1 MARYDDDD
9 DEVTLRRAS
18 LRAAVY
24 QVQTG
29 LYMAQQQETGCG
41 GGMQRNLS
49 CAQLKQPAEA
59 FQAACGGSQ
68 SAWSRGSR
76 SLRLSKL
83 RLTHL
88 AGRASRI
95 VPSPLGLVRDSG
107 SHWCVRASHNEAA
120 SEAVVAQS
128 CGIASTGEHNI
139 YEALNDLLAL
149 VALKDEPKLR
159 RRLKAHADTIMNGR
173 GAVGETVLHMCFLCA
188 TAAHKTLA
196 TYLVDEFGK
205 ELIDA
210 EYHGPEYHGEV
221 ALHIALVNK
230 DVEAV
235 RFLVGAGA
243 DTRAPRADG
252 RFFRRREVYFGEY
265 LLSFAAVLNLH
276 AMVELIV
283 AHGAD
288 VNAKDS
294 RGNTAL
300 HMLVLDRT
308 HHSRELSAAEG
319 LGATVAAA
327 VDGGDA
333 AAGATTTTLGPSG
346 KLPAQAEM
354 YQLLVRLGAQQSI
367 LNRGLLSPLTMAAH
381 QGKKKMFEFVLFEQ
395 RSVLWSYG
403 PITLARYPLAEIE
416 SAGGN
421 SATQRYLKPKRS
433 RAVVRAPTALRL
445 IVEKGHT
452 ELLLLPIVQ
461 RLLDDKWNGFVKKN
475 IAAWFAIHMATL
487 AAMVTHQLLV
497 ANQTDDTRRLIGE
510 GFYWLSLVGATAT
523 GLNQLSQLQ
532 GESVYEFFLGTLSV
546 DNFVSFL
553 FMVALYASVPFY
565 VTASDDWANFFLA
578 LASLLGSVYCLHF
591 LRMLRHTG
599 HLVVMVEK
607 MIFDVLSWFNLVAVI
622 LLGFISAYFV
632 LYAAPLQSYL
642 TWDDAALAAVQEHLN
657 TSGSGGASSG
667 TSSRRA
673 LARASGS
680 TVASDVTN
688 FNNYGDTMLSLWR
701 LTLGDIDYGVLRES
715 QSNILAEALW
725 IMFTLLFAVLLL
737 NLLIAM
743 MGFTFSRIAD
753 KAWVEL
759 QLQRAH
765 IILEAE
771 RCYSFFPRK
780 RPPHHV
786 CDADGRWWCMM
797 EDTHSAHYEYLSPP
811 VAPDPDRPAYQLLGG
826 GRPDVVARAV
836 DDVHTARKCTT
847 TMRTLRRAE
856 SHADAASTLG
866 TATGAVPP
874 SLAAACGAQ
883 DSTEQLLEEL
893 ETVCA

>member
-1 MARYDDDD
+1 MVKYEDE

-18 LRAAVY
+18 LRAAVF

-29 LYMAQQQETGCG
+29 LFLAQQQQTGCG

-49 CAQLKQPAEA
+49 YAQLNPPAELRESSCSA
-59 FQAACGGSQ
+59 SQ
-68 SAWSRGSR
+68 SSR
-76 SLRLSKL
+76 SSRLTKL

-88 AGRASRI
+88 AGRASQI
-95 VPSPLGLVRDSG
+95 VPSRLSLVRGSG
-107 SHWCVRASHNEAA
+107 SNWCVRASVNEAA

-128 CGIASTGEHNI
+128 CGIASKGERNI
-139 YEALNDLLAL
+139 YEALNELLAL
-149 VALKDEPKLR
+149 VTQKDERQLR
-159 RRLKAHADTIMNGR
+159 QRLKAHADTIMKGR

-235 RFLVGAGA
+235 RLLIGAGA
-243 DTRAPRADG
+243 DTRTPRADG

-276 AMVELIV
+276 EMVELIV

-308 HHSRELSAAEG
+308 HSPDDTLRAAEG
-319 LGATVAAA
+319 LGATVATA
-327 VDGGDA
+327 DGGGAASA
-333 AAGATTTTLGPSG
+333 AAIGPSG
-346 KLPAQAEM
+346 ELPAQADM
-354 YQLLVRLGAQQSI
+354 YKLLVRLGAKQDI

-381 QGKKKMFEFVLFEQ
+381 QGKKRMFEFVLFEQ

-416 SAGGN
+416 SAGGD
-421 SATQRYLKPKRS
+421 SAKQRYLKPKHS
-433 RAVVRAPTALRL
+433 HAAVRAPTALRL

-461 RLLDDKWNGFVKKN
+461 RLLEDKWIGFVKWN
-475 IAAWFAIHMATL
+475 IAAWFAIHMGTL

-497 ANQTDDTRRLIGE
+497 ANQTADTRRLIGE

-532 GESVYEFFLGTLSV
+532 GESVYEFFLGTLSL

-553 FMVALYASVPFY
+553 FMCALYASVPFY

-607 MIFDVLSWFNLVAVI
+607 MIFDVFSWFNLVLVI

-642 TWDDAALAAVQEHLN
+642 TWDDAALAAVEGHLN
-657 TSGSGGASSG
+657 GSGGGGGGGGDGGA
-667 TSSRRA
+667 SRRA
-673 LARASGS
+673 LARAGGS
-680 TVASDVTN
+680 TTPTSDVTN
-688 FNNYGDTMLSLWR
+688 FNNYGDTLLSLWR

-715 QSNILAEALW
+715 DSMILAEALW
-725 IMFTLLFAVLLL
+725 IAFTLLFAVLLL

-771 RCYSFFPRK
+771 RCVSFFPRK

-786 CDADGRWWCMM
+786 CDAAGRWWCVM
-797 EDTHSAHYEYLSPP
+797 EDTHSAHYEYLSPA
-811 VAPDPDRPAYQLLGG
+811 VAPDPDRPAYQLLSGG
-826 GRPDVVARAV
+826 QPDAVARAV
-836 DDVHTARKCTT
+836 VDVPAARKSST
-847 TMRTLRRAE
+847 TMPSLRRAE
-856 SHADAASTLG
+856 SLVESVSSTLG
-866 TATGAVPP
+866 TATGAAGAVLPP
-874 SLAAACGAQ
+874 PAAANDEE
-883 DSTEQLLEEL
+883 DSTEQLLAQL